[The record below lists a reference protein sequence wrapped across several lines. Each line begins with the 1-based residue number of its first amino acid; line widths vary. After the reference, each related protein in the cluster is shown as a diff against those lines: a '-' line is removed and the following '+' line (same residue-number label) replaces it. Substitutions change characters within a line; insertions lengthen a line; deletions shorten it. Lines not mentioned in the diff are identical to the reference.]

1 MFSVIHQEKTV
12 PGSEH
17 LGCKAFG
24 SAGQKLGR
32 NTEAFGVLMDLC
44 FIMQRVAKCASWVIA
59 AVLGTNISV
68 CIGRGLQRL
77 GTCGHHSAIC
87 FLTCVTCLP
96 FDDMGMY
103 EVVKLRH

>member
-1 MFSVIHQEKTV
+1 MPSELSGHAFSNPPGKTV

-24 SAGQKLGR
+24 SAGQKLGG
-32 NTEAFGVLMDLC
+32 NTEAFGVLMDFC

-59 AVLGTNISV
+59 AVLSTNSSV

-77 GTCGHHSAIC
+77 GTCGHRSAIC
-87 FLTCVTCLP
+87 FLTCYLP
-96 FDDMGMY
+96 A
-103 EVVKLRH
+103 LW